1 MLHPQSFFFTGQV
14 ALCFLHLQSGIAFL
28 HFEHVACGFSTG
40 HAGPVTTGI
49 GSAGAGVLHGQA
61 AITVVKE
68 HVDIPTAIAAAI
80 DNFLID
86 IFTSLLLCFAF
97 TRSKCSQN
105 KHIPDFVRFMRFKTL
120 VKFPIRQDD
129 IYKLQM

>member
-1 MLHPQSFFFTGQV
+1 M
-14 ALCFLHLQSGIAFL
+14 QSGVAFL
-28 HFEHVACGFSTG
+28 HFEHVVCGVSTG

-61 AITVVKE
+61 AITDVKE

-86 IFTSLLLCFAF
+86 IFTSLF
-97 TRSKCSQN
+97 TLFRFRKMSYLSKQ
-105 KHIPDFVRFMRFKTL
+105 T
-120 VKFPIRQDD
+120 
-129 IYKLQM
+129 YT